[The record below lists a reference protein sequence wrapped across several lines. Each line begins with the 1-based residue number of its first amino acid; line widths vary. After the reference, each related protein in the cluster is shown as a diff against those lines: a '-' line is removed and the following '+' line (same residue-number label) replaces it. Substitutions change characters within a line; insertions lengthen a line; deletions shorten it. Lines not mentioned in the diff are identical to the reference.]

1 MAEMNDGSGALR
13 WLLLGLAALLV
24 VGGLL
29 LDATAPEPD
38 EIAPTGENTVLQ
50 EVTAIRVEPV
60 SAVNSRNRAP

>member
-29 LDATAPEPD
+29 LDAAAPEPD
-38 EIAPTGENTVLQ
+38 EIAPAGENTVLQ